1 MSDARLAG
9 LYLVTPL
16 SSRHYA
22 ATNEVR
28 RDDATV
34 TTRLT
39 RTVVMIGM
47 MGAGKTAVGTALARQ
62 LSVPF
67 IDSDHEIERA
77 ANRSI
82 AEIFMRDGEAFFRAR
97 ESQVLAR
104 LLDGPAAILSTG
116 GGAWLNEDN
125 RKLISRKGISVW
137 LSAELDLLWARVRHK
152 NTRPLLCTEDPK
164 ATLAKLLRARMP
176 LYALADLT
184 IVAEPQLSVEQMASK
199 VRGALESYGVL
210 EGV

>member
-1 MSDARLAG
+1 
-9 LYLVTPL
+9 
-16 SSRHYA
+16 
-22 ATNEVR
+22 
-28 RDDATV
+28 
-34 TTRLT
+34 
-39 RTVVMIGM
+39 MIGM

-82 AEIFMRDGEAFFRAR
+82 AEIFKRDGEAFFRAR

-104 LLDGPAAILSTG
+104 LLDGPVAIVSTG

-137 LSAELDLLWARVRHK
+137 LSAELDLLWTRVRHK

-184 IVAEPQLSVEQMASK
+184 IVAEPQLSVDQMASK

>member
-1 MSDARLAG
+1 
-9 LYLVTPL
+9 
-16 SSRHYA
+16 
-22 ATNEVR
+22 
-28 RDDATV
+28 
-34 TTRLT
+34 
-39 RTVVMIGM
+39 MIGM

-82 AEIFMRDGEAFFRAR
+82 AEIFTGDGEAFFRAR

-125 RKLISRKGISVW
+125 RKLVSRKGVSVW
-137 LSAELDLLWARVRHK
+137 LSAELDLLWTRVRHK
-152 NTRPLLCTEDPK
+152 NTRPLLCTDDPK
-164 ATLAKLLRARMP
+164 ATLAELLRARMP
-176 LYALADLT
+176 IYALADLT
-184 IVAEPQLSVEQMASK
+184 IVAEPQLSVDQMASK

-210 EGV
+210 EGI